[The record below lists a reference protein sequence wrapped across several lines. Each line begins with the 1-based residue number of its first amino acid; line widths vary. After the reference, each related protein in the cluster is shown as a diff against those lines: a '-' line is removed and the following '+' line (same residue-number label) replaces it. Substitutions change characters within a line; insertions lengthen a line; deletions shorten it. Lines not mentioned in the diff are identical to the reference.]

1 MSKEEK
7 AELEELYKYKIK
19 EINKKYRSIYKD
31 EEYITDNESYHI
43 ELDDLLIDLLFD
55 IGYKEIVK
63 MYNEAKE
70 YFWYS

>member
-1 MSKEEK
+1 MDYK
-7 AELEELYKYKIK
+7 ELYIHKIK
-19 EINKKYRSIYKD
+19 EINKKYIKLYED
-31 EEYITDNESYHI
+31 EEYCTDNECYHI
-43 ELDDLLIDLLFD
+43 ELDELLNDLLND